1 MPGPC
6 PKMTVNGGVQQE
18 ILEVFS
24 PGLVAFCIPWW
35 QMNNEARW
43 TIGEGTGWKRDIKGG
58 MWEFESHTS
67 FLSTTMS
74 CRLLG
79 GHLSNIT
86 VVYYDYYLPQLL
98 STSTKVYLLLGRL
111 LGLLLGKNSIF
122 SVIMRRSSL
131 SHVICWDFGLTS
143 IHWLLHSGLPMVGVQ
158 WYTLLMAVGRMW
170 SEWSQPGHS
179 GGVVRNRLR
188 MRR

>member
-1 MPGPC
+1 
-6 PKMTVNGGVQQE
+6 
-18 ILEVFS
+18 
-24 PGLVAFCIPWW
+24 
-35 QMNNEARW
+35 
-43 TIGEGTGWKRDIKGG
+43 
-58 MWEFESHTS
+58 
-67 FLSTTMS
+67 MS

-131 SHVICWDFGLTS
+131 SHVIYWDFGLTS
-143 IHWLLHSGLPMVGVQ
+143 IH
-158 WYTLLMAVGRMW
+158 
-170 SEWSQPGHS
+170 
-179 GGVVRNRLR
+179 
-188 MRR
+188 